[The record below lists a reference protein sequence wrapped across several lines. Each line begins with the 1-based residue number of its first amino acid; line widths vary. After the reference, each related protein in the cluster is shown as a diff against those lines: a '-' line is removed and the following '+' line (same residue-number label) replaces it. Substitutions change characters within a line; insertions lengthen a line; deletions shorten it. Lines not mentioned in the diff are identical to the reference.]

1 MAQPNYY
8 YSRCRGLAVQL
19 KIRWNLGGCS
29 SDLHWW
35 CDGLDI
41 QSVTPPVQIAAT
53 TAKVPSY
60 LQLDGQAA
68 AP

>member
-41 QSVTPPVQIAAT
+41 KS
-53 TAKVPSY
+53 
-60 LQLDGQAA
+60 G
-68 AP
+68 